1 MVLLNYSSLIIK
13 SGLVKDKRD
22 YFKGVSMSLSE
33 EIKQLERVRATW
45 EWTFRNALIR
55 IQEINADIKNLQKA
69 AKVEKAIKHYRNT

>member
-1 MVLLNYSSLIIK
+1 
-13 SGLVKDKRD
+13 
-22 YFKGVSMSLSE
+22 MSLSE